1 MRIRFF
7 VVDGHSTDGSADIVA
22 QRTRHD
28 ARFVLLATPRPD
40 KTAQINAALRRATAP
55 WVLVTDADARLPREA
70 LVEVRRAALAD
81 PSVTVIGA
89 PVVPIGAHPVEQLHY
104 RVGNWLRSREARRGS
119 ASMVLGPCYAFRR
132 ALLDQLP
139 SNVLADDV
147 YVAWFA
153 ASVGGRVGLAEAL
166 AAELRTP
173 RAIGELF
180 RHKTRRGLGV
190 LRELLRFL
198 PRVTRMPPAMRA
210 MLLCRAALFLL
221 VPPLLA
227 GALSDIRIAAAAAPL
242 GILPLLLVATLQRP
256 SAIVSAS
263 ALIVVLVG
271 AAAVSLAAYPFSR
284 VTACHSRLR
293 EQVDEST

>member
-1 MRIRFF
+1 
-7 VVDGHSTDGSADIVA
+7 
-22 QRTRHD
+22 
-28 ARFVLLATPRPD
+28 
-40 KTAQINAALRRATAP
+40 
-55 WVLVTDADARLPREA
+55 
-70 LVEVRRAALAD
+70 
-81 PSVTVIGA
+81 
-89 PVVPIGAHPVEQLHY
+89 
-104 RVGNWLRSREARRGS
+104 
-119 ASMVLGPCYAFRR
+119 
-132 ALLDQLP
+132 
-139 SNVLADDV
+139 
-147 YVAWFA
+147 
-153 ASVGGRVGLAEAL
+153 
-166 AAELRTP
+166 
-173 RAIGELF
+173 
-180 RHKTRRGLGV
+180 
-190 LRELLRFL
+190 
-198 PRVTRMPPAMRA
+198 MRA